1 MMKSPDDAFITS
13 ILAVERWAAVLH
25 VPQIQPLWSKQGMIK
40 VLPHRLPV
48 LLAAESI
55 GLRDREN

>member
-1 MMKSPDDAFITS
+1 MKSPDDAFITS
-13 ILAVERWAAVLH
+13 ILAVERWAGILH
-25 VPQIQPLWSKQGMIK
+25 VPQIQPLWYKQGMIK
-40 VLPHRLPV
+40 ALPHRLPV